1 MIQRK
6 SDSATFVTGCGRS
19 GTTLMLALLDN
30 HPELLAFPEECIHLH
45 FSEEILGEDGNTLDF
60 LFRDTT
66 LIRLQGDANRPG
78 KYLDQRNYNS
88 FDYSFFKEEVDKR
101 FKKFREKKSDKMFLP
116 ALALLS
122 LIDGYGTAIGAG
134 QYSRWVVK
142 HPKYE
147 LYWPQ
152 LFNDFP
158 KAKVIFML
166 RDPREQILSKM
177 LLSSAKR
184 ESQQR
189 GGVEKWSPEMRNLRP
204 PINYLKKWERSVIEF
219 SKIRQ
224 AFSKQILLVRFEDLL
239 SNTEWVMQEISD
251 FLNLSW
257 HENLLN
263 PTFLGMPW
271 KGNSSQ
277 QRNYKGVNSS
287 KSKKKYK
294 LSPHHLWQI
303 EAWMGQTMSE
313 QPARYLPSGV
323 LEKLDVKA
331 LISRLPG
338 ENILT
343 FFRNRYRMM
352 LNRHQFLHYWPED
365 NKSSADRK

>member
-1 MIQRK
+1 MTQRK
-6 SDSATFVTGCGRS
+6 SDSATFITGCGRS

-30 HPELLAFPEECIHLH
+30 HPELLVFPEECIHLH
-45 FSEEILGEDGNTLDF
+45 FSEEILEEDRNTLDF

-66 LIRLQGDANRPG
+66 LIRLQGEAKRPG
-78 KYLDQRNYNS
+78 KYLDQRDYDS
-88 FDYSFFKEEVDKR
+88 FDYSFFKEEVNKR
-101 FKKFREKKSDKMFLP
+101 FKELREKNPNKKILP

-158 KAKVIFML
+158 EAKVIFML

-177 LLSSAKR
+177 LLSSAKQ
-184 ESQQR
+184 ETQQSGR
-189 GGVEKWSPEMRNLRP
+189 VEKWSPDMRNLRP
-204 PINYLKKWERSVIEF
+204 SINYLKRWERSVIEF

-224 AFSKQILLVRFEDLL
+224 AFSEQILLVRFEDLL
-239 SNTEWVMQEISD
+239 SNTELVMQEISD
-251 FLNLSW
+251 FLNISR
-257 HENLLN
+257 HDNLLS

-277 QRNYKGVNSS
+277 KRNYKGVNSS

-331 LISRLPG
+331 LISRLPE

-343 FFRNRYRMM
+343 FLRNRYRMM
-352 LNRHQFLHYWPED
+352 LNRHQFLHYGPQGKKE
-365 NKSSADRK
+365 

>member
-1 MIQRK
+1 M
-6 SDSATFVTGCGRS
+6 
-19 GTTLMLALLDN
+19 
-30 HPELLAFPEECIHLH
+30 
-45 FSEEILGEDGNTLDF
+45 
-60 LFRDTT
+60 
-66 LIRLQGDANRPG
+66 
-78 KYLDQRNYNS
+78 
-88 FDYSFFKEEVDKR
+88 
-101 FKKFREKKSDKMFLP
+101 P

-122 LIDGYGTAIGAG
+122 LIDGYGTAIGAR

-147 LYWPQ
+147 LYWRQ

-158 KAKVIFML
+158 EAKVIFML

-177 LLSSAKR
+177 LLKNAKQ
-184 ESQQR
+184 EKQQS
-189 GGVEKWSPEMRNLRP
+189 GGVEKWSPDIGNLRP
-204 PINYLKKWERSVIEF
+204 SINYLKRWERSVIEF

-224 AFSKQILLVRFEDLL
+224 AFSEQILLVRFEDLL
-239 SNTEWVMQEISD
+239 SNTELVMQKVSN
-251 FLNLSW
+251 FLNISW
-257 HENLLN
+257 HDNLLN

-313 QPARYLPSGV
+313 QPARYLPSGI

-338 ENILT
+338 ENILN
-343 FFRNRYRMM
+343 FLKNRYRMV
-352 LNRHQFLHYWPED
+352 LNRQKFLHYWSED
-365 NKSSADRK
+365 QKE